1 MNTRRIGILFTLA
14 IILICFAQPVIAKDR
29 SVAVQRDG
37 TPQLIPNATW
47 TAVQWNGTDSYD
59 THDSHNSTVQNS
71 RIYFNET
78 GKYMGFIH
86 VTYFANTTGL
96 RGVAWRFNGTEYRF
110 IKFIGTPTPTEFGID
125 ISGAGLVYSGSYVEI
140 MVYQSSGA
148 ALNIFGLSSR
158 TNTQIHLLDFA
169 FESEPGTTGTELTEG
184 INQEISESMPDVI
197 GILFLMIIL
206 FAIAAGIGIFMELIK
221 RK

>member
-1 MNTRRIGILFTLA
+1 MKTRGIGILFTLA

-29 SVAVQRDG
+29 SAAVQRDG

-125 ISGAGLVYSGSYVEI
+125 ISGAGIVYSGSYVEI

-169 FESEPGTTGTELTEG
+169 FEDEPGTTGTNITEG
-184 INQEISESMPDVI
+184 INKELET
-197 GILFLMIIL
+197 GIPFLIAIIIL
-206 FAIAAGIGIFMELIK
+206 VAAIGVVLEAIR
-221 RK
+221 RKD